1 MKRMKRRII
10 TWLTKKERLDKYPFL
25 RCFFWKRGPIYREME
40 QRAAQMRQKELI
52 TVAFMVLDLPCWKC
66 DSVFRLMQQ
75 HPRFRPI
82 IWIVPELQIKDAD
95 ERQRK
100 LDELR
105 RQFAD
110 RGYPVADMYS
120 LEQMRAEYAPDIV
133 FLAKPYPGV
142 TSWNAWNLDR
152 ELICYVP
159 YCYQNTCR
167 EDFLYGRENHV
178 WRNFYATRGVGRLAT
193 SLMAN
198 GGGNVITTGSPC
210 ADSFLHAE
218 TATQHTA
225 WKRCA
230 PGMKKVIWAPHWTVM
245 GDSFFSVSTFLNVAD
260 GMLQLAEKYADRIQ
274 WAFKP
279 HPLLRDSLYQHPDWG
294 KERTDAYYGRWESMP
309 NSQLETGAYV
319 ELFKQ
324 SDAMVHDSGSFI
336 MEYLLVD
343 KPCMYLQLEG
353 SSVDFNEDTQRA
365 LDCYRKGKSIEDVE
379 SFLLDLLQGKP
390 DAMAR
395 PRARYRKSSLIPPR
409 GKTAAQNIIDVIL
422 KGW

>member
-1 MKRMKRRII
+1 MQR
-10 TWLTKKERLDKYPFL
+10 YPFL
-25 RCFFWKRGPIYREME
+25 RRFFWKRGEDYQRME
-40 QRAAQMRQKELI
+40 RLAARMRQKTRI
-52 TVAFMVLDLPCWKC
+52 TVAFMALDLPCWKC
-66 DSVFRLMQQ
+66 DALFRLMQE

-95 ERQRK
+95 ERLRK
-100 LDELR
+100 LEEMR

-110 RGYPVADMYS
+110 RGYLMADMYS
-120 LEQMRAEYAPDIV
+120 LEQLRAEYAPDVV

-152 ELICYVP
+152 ELVCYVP

-167 EDFLYGRENHV
+167 EDFLYGQENQV
-178 WRNFYATRGVGRLAT
+178 WRNFYATKGVSRLAT

-198 GGGNVITTGSPC
+198 GGCNVVTTGSPC
-210 ADSFLHAE
+210 ADSFLLSK
-218 TATQHTA
+218 TDTQHSA
-225 WKRCA
+225 WKQCA
-230 PGMKKVIWAPHWTVM
+230 SAMKKVIWAPHWTVV

-260 GMLQLAEKYADRIQ
+260 GMLQLAEKYADRVQ

-279 HPLLRDSLYQHPDWG
+279 HPLLRDTLYRHPDWG

-309 NSQLETGAYV
+309 NTQLETGAYV

-343 KPCMYLQLEG
+343 KPCMYLQSGDGYAGFNDDTLQALACYQKG
-353 SSVDFNEDTQRA
+353 STVEE
-365 LDCYRKGKSIEDVE
+365 IEH
-379 SFLLDLLQGKP
+379 FLLDLIHDAP
-390 DAMAR
+390 DSMAQTR
-395 PRARYRKSSLIPPR
+395 TRYMKQYLLPP
-409 GKTAAQNIIDVIL
+409 GGGSAAQNIINSIL
-422 KGW
+422 KSW